1 MAVRAF
7 THGCSRVAGCP
18 AVLLCGWLVRFV
30 HCLPPLPPQ
39 LMPLDKSR
47 MHGVVNMRRHMLTEL
62 GWDPE
67 WEVNPK
73 ELKLIEKIGEQ
84 CGGHRCGKG

>member
-1 MAVRAF
+1 
-7 THGCSRVAGCP
+7 
-18 AVLLCGWLVRFV
+18 
-30 HCLPPLPPQ
+30 
-39 LMPLDKSR
+39 

-73 ELKLIEKIGEQ
+73 ELKLIDKIGAWARA
-84 CGGHRCGKG
+84 CLDWR